1 VVQRIALKGYFD
13 TLPAVNVQFTGEQ
26 AAKEPRFGEFVRGSL
41 DGSVNAENGGSFTI
55 SLDQYDPE
63 NRCYVGRFQN
73 SSMGQGCVLVLVDQG
88 ISIRVNES
96 HGAFRLTDSGELV
109 GSMSIRGVQNPVSA
123 RIGIGF

>member
-1 VVQRIALKGYFD
+1 
-13 TLPAVNVQFTGEQ
+13 
-26 AAKEPRFGEFVRGSL
+26 
-41 DGSVNAENGGSFTI
+41 
-55 SLDQYDPE
+55 
-63 NRCYVGRFQN
+63 
-73 SSMGQGCVLVLVDQG
+73 MGQGCVLVLVDQG